1 MRKSSTK
8 QKINHPPT
16 NTLISSTTTD
26 GTSTTMELKFNQ
38 SEKAVII
45 TSEYCLMPEVHRL
58 KKPQKINNN
67 NNSKNHK
74 MITMMITA
82 KYPSTSIKTDNQNG
96 FVLNFSL
103 LSKTPK
109 SQESDL
115 STIMIMKELID
126 LKKEVQAPHMQVLK
140 FTVLRKP

>member
-1 MRKSSTK
+1 
-8 QKINHPPT
+8 
-16 NTLISSTTTD
+16 
-26 GTSTTMELKFNQ
+26 
-38 SEKAVII
+38 
-45 TSEYCLMPEVHRL
+45 MPEVHRL